1 MLTRF
6 DQVFSL
12 SENYLREGETH
23 DEYLVVEE
31 YHRVIGKLWLSIA
44 NIMQSLEVRLLILF
58 NEMRLLSKKIIHVK
72 CGSGENKTQYRN
84 TVGLYML

>member
-1 MLTRF
+1 MLTHF

-31 YHRVIGKLWLSIA
+31 YHRVIGNVSYGY
-44 NIMQSLEVRLLILF
+44 Q
-58 NEMRLLSKKIIHVK
+58 
-72 CGSGENKTQYRN
+72 
-84 TVGLYML
+84 